1 MNILYRNYNEKMSL
15 LYQIISEYIDDL
27 IAKKKRQAKRLE
39 DVYDVIN
46 NNDIR
51 KRLYKLRQ
59 DINYLQVARYKLNEI
74 FVFIQQ
80 IENNI
85 YV

>member
-1 MNILYRNYNEKMSL
+1 MSL

-85 YV
+85 F

>member
-1 MNILYRNYNEKMSL
+1 MSL

-27 IAKKKRQAKRLE
+27 IAKKKRQVKRLE
-39 DVYDVIN
+39 DIYDVIN
-46 NNDIR
+46 NFDIR

-74 FVFIQQ
+74 FVFIQD
-80 IENNI
+80 IENSSHT
-85 YV
+85 

>member
-1 MNILYRNYNEKMSL
+1 MSL

-27 IAKKKRQAKRLE
+27 IAKKKRQVKRLE

-46 NNDIR
+46 NFDIR
-51 KRLYKLRQ
+51 KRLYKLKQ
-59 DINYLQVARYKLNEI
+59 DINYLQVARYKINEY

-80 IENNI
+80 IENENH
-85 YV
+85 

>member
-1 MNILYRNYNEKMSL
+1 MSL

-27 IAKKKRQAKRLE
+27 IVKKKRQAKRLE

>member
-27 IAKKKRQAKRLE
+27 IAKKTRQAKRLE

>member
-1 MNILYRNYNEKMSL
+1 MSL

-27 IAKKKRQAKRLE
+27 IAKKKRQAKRLK

-59 DINYLQVARYKLNEI
+59 DINYLQVARYKLNEY
-74 FVFIQQ
+74 FVFIQE
-80 IENNI
+80 IENN
-85 YV
+85 

>member
-1 MNILYRNYNEKMSL
+1 MSL